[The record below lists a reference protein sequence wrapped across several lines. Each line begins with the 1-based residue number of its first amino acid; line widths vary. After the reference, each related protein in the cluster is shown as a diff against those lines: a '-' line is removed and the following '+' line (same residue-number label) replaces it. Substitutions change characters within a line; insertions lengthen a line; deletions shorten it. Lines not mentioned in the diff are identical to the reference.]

1 MALPIGKI
9 ESPENLGEMIRTR
22 RRELGL
28 SQADLAGLCGVGT
41 RFVSELERGKPT
53 ARLGLALV
61 VARNLGLVLEIRL
74 REWDGGGP

>member
-1 MALPIGKI
+1 MAFPIGKI
-9 ESPENLGEMIRTR
+9 ESPENLGGLIRAR
-22 RRELGL
+22 RKELGL

-61 VARNLGLVLEIRL
+61 VARNLGLVLEVRL
-74 REWDGGGP
+74 REWDSGGP

>member
-53 ARLGLALV
+53 ARLGLALL
-61 VARNLGLVLEIRL
+61 VARNLGLVLEVRL

>member
-9 ESPENLGEMIRTR
+9 ESPESLGGMIRAR

-53 ARLGLALV
+53 ARLGLALL
-61 VARNLGLVLEIRL
+61 VARNLGLVLEVRL